1 MKGPSRTGGRLEPA
15 SVEVLLCDADGN
27 LFPTEEPAFDAST
40 EVTNRLLAELGAE
53 RRFTPDEL
61 RAEAM
66 GRNFRSTALD
76 LIACHGAALDPAEL
90 ERFVEEERRAVM
102 ARLSSVL
109 APDPDVLRPL
119 TELARRV
126 ELAVVSSSATSRL
139 DACFRATGLS
149 DLFPPKVRFSAEDS
163 LPVPA
168 SKPDPAV
175 YVFAARALG
184 VSGARA
190 LAVEDAV
197 AGVRSAVAAGFPVA
211 GNLVFVAADERTQRR
226 ADLVDAGATLVVE
239 SWWELSEVLGVAPS
253 AAA

>member
-1 MKGPSRTGGRLEPA
+1 MNGSSRAGARLEPA
-15 SVEVLLCDADGN
+15 NVEVLLCDADGS
-27 LFPTEEPAFDAST
+27 LFPSEDPAFEAST
-40 EVTNRLLAELGAE
+40 EVTNRLLAELGIE
-53 RRFTPDEL
+53 RRFTPAEL

-76 LIACHGAALDPAEL
+76 LAARHGAALDPAEL
-90 ERFVEEERRAVM
+90 ERFVEEERHAVM
-102 ARLSSVL
+102 ARLGRVL

-119 TELARRV
+119 TELASHV

-149 DLFPPKVRFSAEDS
+149 GLFPPDVRFSAEDS

-175 YVFAARALG
+175 YLFAGRALG
-184 VSGARA
+184 VSSARA

-211 GNLVFVAADERTQRR
+211 GNLAFVAADEREQRR
-226 ADLVDAGATLVVE
+226 ADLSDAGAGLVVE
-239 SWWELSEVLGVAPS
+239 SWWELSEVLGVAPL

>member
-1 MKGPSRTGGRLEPA
+1 MNGSSWAGARVEPA
-15 SVEVLLCDADGN
+15 NVEVLLCDADGN
-27 LFPTEEPAFDAST
+27 LFPTEEPAFEAST

-76 LIACHGAALDPAEL
+76 LIACHGAALDAAEL
-90 ERFVEEERRAVM
+90 ERFVEEERQAVM
-102 ARLSSVL
+102 ARLGHVL
-109 APDPDVLRPL
+109 VPDPDVLRPL
-119 TELARRV
+119 TEIARHV

-149 DLFPPKVRFSAEDS
+149 GLFPPRVRFSAEDS

-175 YVFAARALG
+175 YVFAGRALG
-184 VSGARA
+184 VIGARA

-211 GNLVFVAADERTQRR
+211 GNLAFVAPDEREQRT
-226 ADLVDAGATLVVE
+226 ADLSDAGAGLVVE
-239 SWWELSEVLGVAPS
+239 SWWELSEVLGVAPL